1 MAVAPQTTL
10 PSRSKYGASISKPF
24 LGIRVVVFAF
34 LGVGPHSVKYLAEYG
49 AEVIKIEPQ
58 SGDSLRNLIING
70 RMPIGPEN
78 YCWELTSRNK
88 KSISLNLKDA
98 KAQNILLDLVK
109 EADVFI
115 TNMPFPIRKKLKITA
130 EDIMPHNERIIYASL
145 TGYGEV
151 GPDADRTAYDSMAWW
166 ARSGLMDFV
175 RPSNNSPVAWSTPGM
190 GDHPTGM
197 ALYGAIMTALYKRE
211 RTGGGSEV
219 STSLMSNGAWAN
231 GVFIQAALMDV
242 EFPDRPEP
250 LPRHPFYDFY
260 TTKDERE
267 FALGMI
273 NSRIEWPKLADILDR
288 KDWIDRE
295 LFDFENPFDNAD
307 ILRAELSDEFKNRKL
322 KEVDDLL
329 RNSAVTY
336 GVLGRTTDHREDS
349 QFLETETLVPLEHES
364 FEDLYTVNS
373 PFNIVGENKINFS
386 RAPKIGEHTEQVLT
400 EMGYERS
407 DLEEL
412 KSENSIYWPEKK
424 G

>member
-1 MAVAPQTTL
+1 M
-10 PSRSKYGASISKPF
+10 SD
-24 LGIRVVVFAF
+24 
-34 LGVGPHSVKYLAEYG
+34 YG

-58 SGDSLRNLIING
+58 RGDSLRNLIVNG
-70 RMPIGPEN
+70 RMPEGSED

-88 KSISLNLKDA
+88 KSISLNLKDL
-98 KAQNILLDLVK
+98 KAQKILIDLVK

-115 TNMPFPIRKKLKITA
+115 TNMPFPIRTKLKITA
-130 EDIMPHNERIIYASL
+130 EDIMPHNEKIIYASL

-211 RTGGGSEV
+211 RTGKGSEV
-219 STSLMSNGAWAN
+219 STSLMANGAWAN

-242 EFPDRPEP
+242 EFPERPEP

-288 KDWIDRE
+288 KDWIDRD
-295 LFDFENPFDNAD
+295 LFDFGNPFENAG
-307 ILRAELSDEFKNRKL
+307 ILRTELSDEFKIRSL
-322 KEVDDLL
+322 KEIDELL
-329 RNSAVTY
+329 RNSGVTY
-336 GVLGRTTDHREDS
+336 GVLGRTTDHREDL
-349 QFLETETLVPLEHES
+349 QFLETETLVPLDHES
-364 FEDLYTVNS
+364 FDKLYTVNS
-373 PFNIVGENKINFS
+373 PFHIQGEKKINFS
-386 RAPKIGEHTEQVLT
+386 RAPKIGEHTKQVL
-400 EMGYERS
+400 ELLGYGES
-407 DLEEL
+407 ELEKL
-412 KSENSIYWPEKK
+412 KKENSIYWPEK
-424 G
+424 

>member
-1 MAVAPQTTL
+1 MNAKSDHLLEGIKVIDAASFIAG
-10 PSRSKYGASISKPF
+10 PSAATIMSD
-24 LGIRVVVFAF
+24 
-34 LGVGPHSVKYLAEYG
+34 YG

-88 KSISLNLKDA
+88 KSISLNLKDV

-322 KEVDDLL
+322 KEVDELL

-373 PFNIVGENKINFS
+373 PFNIVGESKINFS

>member
-1 MAVAPQTTL
+1 MSIRSDHLLEGIKVIDAASFIAG
-10 PSRSKYGASISKPF
+10 PSAATIMSD
-24 LGIRVVVFAF
+24 
-34 LGVGPHSVKYLAEYG
+34 YG

-58 SGDSLRNLIING
+58 SGDSLRNLIVNG
-70 RMPIGPEN
+70 RMPEGSED

-88 KSISLNLKDA
+88 KSISLNLKDL
-98 KAQNILLDLVK
+98 KAQKILIDLVK

-115 TNMPFPIRKKLKITA
+115 TNMPFPIRTKLKITA
-130 EDIMPHNERIIYASL
+130 EDIMPHNEKIIYASL

-211 RTGGGSEV
+211 RTGKGSEV
-219 STSLMSNGAWAN
+219 STSLMANGAWAN

-242 EFPDRPEP
+242 EFPERPEP

-288 KDWIDRE
+288 KDWMDRD
-295 LFDFENPFDNAD
+295 LFDFGNPFENAD
-307 ILRAELSDEFKNRKL
+307 LLRSELSDEFKIRSL
-322 KEVDDLL
+322 KEIDELL
-329 RNSAVTY
+329 RNSGVTY
-336 GVLGRTTDHREDS
+336 GVLGRTTDHKEDL
-349 QFLETETLVPLEHES
+349 QFLETETLVPLDHES
-364 FEDLYTVNS
+364 FDKLYTVNS
-373 PFNIVGENKINFS
+373 PFHIQGEKKINFS
-386 RAPKIGEHTEQVLT
+386 RAPKIGEHTKQVL
-400 EMGYERS
+400 ELLGYGES
-407 DLEEL
+407 ELEKL
-412 KSENSIYWPEKK
+412 KKENSIYWPEK
-424 G
+424 

>member
-1 MAVAPQTTL
+1 LNAKSDHLLEGIKVIDAASFIAG
-10 PSRSKYGASISKPF
+10 PSAATIMSD
-24 LGIRVVVFAF
+24 
-34 LGVGPHSVKYLAEYG
+34 YG

-322 KEVDDLL
+322 KEVDELL

-412 KSENSIYWPEKK
+412 KNENSIYWPEKK